1 MNREE
6 LIGLGDASIRKALA
20 NMFAILNKDGEI
32 LTKIGGSD
40 NADKMAFSPRL
51 ECDKD
56 CSVLLFDD
64 EDKARGAIEE
74 ILSPQEDGEY
84 HIFKFTAIDDDDDDV
99 DGGYDN
105 EFEIDF
111 DYDGDDGD
119 ISEEVVIRM
128 DDEGLGMH
136 GFVKDSKGKEIELT
150 DDIEE
155 AEHFQH
161 EELGQNNIEAIC
173 AKFKYDPKSF
183 STKSIDPRAEEPY
196 EDDGSNVEIVDGS
209 EFSDSGEMSLDDA
222 IEHAREVGTK
232 MLEENPDCGCGK
244 EHLQLAKWLEELRSI
259 RGANGDGEENK
270 DDGVEESVSP
280 SVNDIRKILK
290 RNGFQL
296 VSQKGSMQH
305 WKKDEVDEP
314 IELPCVEDTFDGT
327 KWSEIVKS
335 RGLTTDFED

>member
-99 DGGYDN
+99 DDGYDN
-105 EFEIDF
+105 EFDIEF
-111 DYDGDDGD
+111 DYDEDDDGETSNSD
-119 ISEEVVIRM
+119 DSET
-128 DDEGLGMH
+128 
-136 GFVKDSKGKEIELT
+136 DS
-150 DDIEE
+150 E
-155 AEHFQH
+155 ADNGE
-161 EELGQNNIEAIC
+161 N
-173 AKFKYDPKSF
+173 
-183 STKSIDPRAEEPY
+183 T
-196 EDDGSNVEIVDGS
+196 EIVNGS

-232 MLEENPDCGCGK
+232 MLEENPDCDCGK

-270 DDGVEESVSP
+270 DNGVEESVSP
-280 SVNDIRKILK
+280 SVKDIRKILK

-296 VSQKGSMQH
+296 VSQKGSIQH
-305 WKKDEVDEP
+305 WKKDEADEP

-327 KWSEIVKS
+327 KWGEIVKS